1 MSDKKIVRP
10 INGRKISGVCLG
22 FAEYFGI
29 DVTLI
34 RILWVLLSILFAGTG
49 LILYIACIFII
60 PQEDD
65 GTIEGDF
72 TEKK

>member
-1 MSDKKIVRP
+1 MNDKKIVRP
-10 INGRKISGVCLG
+10 IDGRKISGVCLG
-22 FAEYFGI
+22 FSDYFGI
-29 DVTLI
+29 DVTLV
-34 RILWVLLSILFAGTG
+34 RILWVIISIFSFGTG

-72 TEKK
+72 KEKK

>member
-1 MSDKKIVRP
+1 MNDKKIVRP
-10 INGRKISGVCLG
+10 VNGRKVSGVCLG
-22 FAEYFGI
+22 FSNYLGI
-29 DVTLI
+29 DVTVL
-34 RILWVLLSILFAGTG
+34 RILWVLLTIFFFGTG

-72 TEKK
+72 TEK